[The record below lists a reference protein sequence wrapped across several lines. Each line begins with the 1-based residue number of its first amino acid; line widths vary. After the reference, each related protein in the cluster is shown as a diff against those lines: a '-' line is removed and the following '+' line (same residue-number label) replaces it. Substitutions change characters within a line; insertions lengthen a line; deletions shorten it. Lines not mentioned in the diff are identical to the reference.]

1 MSGSPIQGY
10 VAPTSAGA
18 TKTNTPLIQTPASV
32 SVVTHQQIVDQN
44 AQSVSQALRYTPG
57 VVAEQRGINEDSLE
71 YLYSRGFQASTFL
84 DGLPIAPPT
93 STGTGVGFNFQTR
106 DPYFLDRIESI
117 RGPLSVLYG
126 QVPPGGFFNLVS
138 KQPTDTPYHEVFVQ
152 TGSYGR
158 AQGGFD
164 FSGPLTDDKQ
174 WLYRLTGV
182 GLNTGTQTD
191 YVDQQR
197 VAISPAIT
205 WRPDQD
211 TKLTIIANYQNDPK
225 AGAYNFVPAVG
236 TVLPGPVKIGPSF
249 ETGDPGFDQFR
260 KQETS
265 VGYSFEHQFDSVW
278 QVKQNVRYSYDD
290 IHIQHVGDGSVST
303 SGGTAIN
310 RAPYINSGT
319 LGTFAIDN
327 QAIATFDTAF
337 LKHQVV
343 FGVDYQNYQYDH
355 QFLEGYNNVASLPA
369 LSLTN
374 PVYFQSIPLPNFLLG
389 TSTRQSTDQT
399 GLYAQDQ
406 IGIGKLTIVGGLRE
420 DWSNSH
426 IAPYKT
432 GAVATDQDSNSL
444 TGRIGA
450 IYNFDN
456 GVAPY
461 VSYATSFQ
469 PQLGTTA
476 TGAAYSPT
484 EGEQTEVGV
493 KYQPK
498 GTKNLF
504 TIAAF
509 DLTQTNVVVSL
520 GGGASA
526 QIGAVRS
533 RGIELEAR
541 TYLTDNLQAIA
552 SYTFDKVA
560 NVEGIPST
568 VGLIPSGI
576 PRNMASAWLSYD
588 MPTNLA
594 PGLKV
599 SGGVRYVDATWD
611 TTNSFKVPPFT
622 LFDLGLQYDLGR
634 QFANLKGYTA
644 GLSASNLFNKEYI
657 ASCINAAYCIYGQG
671 RLVLAS
677 LKYRW

>member
-1 MSGSPIQGY
+1 

-18 TKTNTPLIQTPASV
+18 TKTNTPLIRTPASV

-93 STGTGVGFNFQTR
+93 TTGTGVGFNFLTR
-106 DPYFLDRIESI
+106 DPYLLDRIESI

-197 VAISPAIT
+197 VAISPALT

-278 QVKQNVRYSYDD
+278 EVKQNVRYSYDD
-290 IHIQHVGDGSVST
+290 IYIQHVGDGSVST
-303 SGGTAIN
+303 NGGTAIN
-310 RAPYINSGT
+310 REPYINSGT

-327 QAIATFDTAF
+327 QAIANFNTGF

-355 QFLEGYNNVASLPA
+355 QFLEGYNSGASLPA

-389 TSTRQSTDQT
+389 SSTKQSTDQT

-420 DWSNSH
+420 DWSTSH
-426 IAPYKT
+426 IVSYKT
-432 GAVATDQDSNSL
+432 AAATDQDSNAL

-450 IYNFDN
+450 IYNFDS

-469 PQLGTTA
+469 PQLGTTLA
-476 TGAAYSPT
+476 GVPYSPT

-493 KYQPK
+493 KYQPP

-520 GGGASA
+520 GAGASA

-541 TYLTDNLQAIA
+541 TYLTDNLQLIA
-552 SYTFDKVA
+552 AYTFDKA
-560 NVEGIPST
+560 ENVEGIPST
-568 VGLIPSGI
+568 VGLIPNGI
-576 PRNMASAWLSYD
+576 PRNMASTWLSYD
-588 MPTNLA
+588 MPTNVA
-594 PGLKV
+594 PGLKL
-599 SGGVRYVDATWD
+599 SGGVRYVDSTKD
-611 TTNSFKVPPFT
+611 NTNTFNVPSFT
-622 LFDLGLQYDLGR
+622 LVDLGVQYDLGR
-634 QFANLKGYTA
+634 QFAALKGYST
-644 GLSASNLFNKEYI
+644 GLNVTNLFNKEYI
-657 ASCINAAYCIYGQG
+657 ASCINTAYCIYGQG
-671 RLVLAS
+671 RLVLAN